1 MKYCFMMSKISK
13 GMQGLIKYEDKVFSA
28 INIASTRFTTIRTDG
43 ELVTYLIFQIEGSR
57 TV

>member
-1 MKYCFMMSKISK
+1 
-13 GMQGLIKYEDKVFSA
+13 MQGLIKYEDKVFSA